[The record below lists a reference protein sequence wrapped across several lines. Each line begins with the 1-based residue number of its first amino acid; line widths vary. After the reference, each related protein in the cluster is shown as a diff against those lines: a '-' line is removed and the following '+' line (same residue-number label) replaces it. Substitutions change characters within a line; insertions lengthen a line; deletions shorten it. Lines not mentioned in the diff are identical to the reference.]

1 MRKNF
6 FTVRFRIGAAL
17 CFALALGH
25 LACMGFLWQA
35 FDLYGITPQM
45 QTLASLWQPLPY
57 FITVGIVLCFTLAGV
72 YALAYSGAIRRLP
85 LQKWVVWFTCVVFLL
100 RAVVGVI
107 ALLSDFTPLELTSTL
122 GAALLGLCFVPCHC
136 ACPKDTP
143 RA

>member
-1 MRKNF
+1 MCRIF

-25 LACMGFLWQA
+25 LACLCFLWQI

-57 FITVGIVLCFTLAGV
+57 LVTVGIALCFAVAGV
-72 YALAYSGAIRRLP
+72 YGLAYSGAVCRLP
-85 LQKWVVWFTCVVFLL
+85 LQKWVVWLTCIVFLL
-100 RAVVGVI
+100 RAVAGVI

-136 ACPKDTP
+136 NAMSL
-143 RA
+143 R

>member
-25 LACMGFLWQA
+25 LACLDFLWQA

-57 FITVGIVLCFTLAGV
+57 LITVGIVLCFTLAGV

-85 LQKWVVWFTCVVFLL
+85 LQKWVVWFTCIVFLL
-100 RAVVGVI
+100 RAMAGVI
-107 ALLSDFTPLELTSTL
+107 ALLSDFTTLELTSTL
-122 GAALLGLCFVPCHC
+122 GAALLGLCFVPCRC
-136 ACPKDTP
+136 NAMSL
-143 RA
+143 R

>member
-72 YALAYSGAIRRLP
+72 YALAYSGAVRRLP
-85 LQKWVVWFTCVVFLL
+85 LQTWVVWFTCIVFLL

-107 ALLSDFTPLELTSTL
+107 ALLSDFTTLELTSTL
-122 GAALLGLCFVPCHC
+122 GAALLGLCFVPCRC
-136 ACPKDTP
+136 NAMSL
-143 RA
+143 R

>member
-57 FITVGIVLCFTLAGV
+57 FITVGIVLCFVIAGV
-72 YALAYSGAIRRLP
+72 YALAYSGAVRRLP
-85 LQKWVVWFTCVVFLL
+85 LQTWVVWFTCVVFLL
-100 RAVVGVI
+100 RAVAGVI
-107 ALLSDFTPLELTSTL
+107 ALLSDFTTLELTSTL
-122 GAALLGLCFVPCHC
+122 GAALLGLCFLPCRC

-143 RA
+143 KA

>member
-72 YALAYSGAIRRLP
+72 YALAYSGAVRRLP
-85 LQKWVVWFTCVVFLL
+85 LQTWVVWFTCVVFLL

-122 GAALLGLCFVPCHC
+122 GAALLGLCFVPCRC
-136 ACPKDTP
+136 TCPKDTP
-143 RA
+143 RV

>member
-57 FITVGIVLCFTLAGV
+57 LITVGIVLCFTLAGV
-72 YALAYSGAIRRLP
+72 YALAYSGAVRRLP
-85 LQKWVVWFTCVVFLL
+85 LQTWVVWFTCVVFLL

-122 GAALLGLCFVPCHC
+122 GAALLGLCFLPCRC
-136 ACPKDTP
+136 NAMSL
-143 RA
+143 R